1 MIELLCTDY
10 NKKATFI
17 HYNLNSAV
25 LASISDDKYR
35 HKVEMV
41 NLVLSG
47 LTPSYLST
55 DCSSSKRMITLWV
68 KIADEQGFEAL
79 KPKKPTGRPAKLTEK
94 QMKEIQRVLEED
106 DPKKYGQNVWD
117 GSSLSAY
124 IEDTYTIKPR
134 VRQCQRLFHT
144 PGFSLVRP
152 QTFPSKGEHNGAER
166 TEYKKLKNLQNDD
179 SAVVIY
185 QDEVHFQITTS
196 VTRKWVFK
204 GSKPKVKSAPG
215 RKSVPYSGYVI
226 PRTGELI
233 VTKPSWFTYETVI
246 DSFRQ
251 LLKNYP
257 VADKKRIYL
266 ILDNAPWHKKSG
278 SSCSSRGF
286 TGMSGYSRQ
295 DVFHFPPTLFS

>member
-1 MIELLCTDY
+1 MPARKYKTDPDQLL
-10 NKKATFI
+10 AEGREI
-17 HYNLNSAV
+17 LS
-25 LASISDDKYR
+25 SISDDKYR

-94 QMKEIQRVLEED
+94 QMKEIRRVLEED

-144 PGFSLVRP
+144 LGFSLVRP
-152 QTFPSKGEHNGAER
+152 QTFTSKGEHNEAER
-166 TEYKKLKNLQNDD
+166 TEYKKTQ
-179 SAVVIY
+179 
-185 QDEVHFQITTS
+185 
-196 VTRKWVFK
+196 
-204 GSKPKVKSAPG
+204 
-215 RKSVPYSGYVI
+215 
-226 PRTGELI
+226 
-233 VTKPSWFTYETVI
+233 KPSE
-246 DSFRQ
+246 
-251 LLKNYP
+251 
-257 VADKKRIYL
+257 
-266 ILDNAPWHKKSG
+266 
-278 SSCSSRGF
+278 
-286 TGMSGYSRQ
+286 
-295 DVFHFPPTLFS
+295 